1 MNNTFSNN
9 LKKLRLKK
17 GLTQEQVAEILGVGS
32 QTVSRWECNTTYP
45 DVMLL
50 PEIAKLYCV
59 TVDDLFKSESYAYE
73 NYAQRLASIYEITRN
88 PADFICAD
96 DEFKKLIKNGDYST
110 TDLWTYGTL
119 HHFMMQYSINKAI
132 DLFDMVIEKGKNVN
146 EDVFWRTKTQK
157 MLLYSQIGKSKES
170 IKSSL
175 ENIENDSTSVIEWRC
190 LIQAYMFDND
200 LDNAYKCFAKA
211 IKKFKNDAIILTL
224 GGDICKQLGKH
235 EEALSYW
242 NKAVEIDPSCLEV
255 KYSKINYYAQIGNI
269 TKCKDIVAEVVDEL
283 KKKGL
288 DVEATSEEKRL
299 NNLINDSRAL

>member
-1 MNNTFSNN
+1 
-9 LKKLRLKK
+9 
-17 GLTQEQVAEILGVGS
+17 
-32 QTVSRWECNTTYP
+32 
-45 DVMLL
+45 
-50 PEIAKLYCV
+50 
-59 TVDDLFKSESYAYE
+59 
-73 NYAQRLASIYEITRN
+73 
-88 PADFICAD
+88 
-96 DEFKKLIKNGDYST
+96 
-110 TDLWTYGTL
+110 
-119 HHFMMQYSINKAI
+119 
-132 DLFDMVIEKGKNVN
+132 
-146 EDVFWRTKTQK
+146 